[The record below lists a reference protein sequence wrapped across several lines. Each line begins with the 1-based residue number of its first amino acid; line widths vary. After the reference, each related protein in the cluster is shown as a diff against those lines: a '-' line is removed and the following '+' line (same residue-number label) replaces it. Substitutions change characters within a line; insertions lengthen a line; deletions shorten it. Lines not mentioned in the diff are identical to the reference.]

1 MYREVSAAEKSS
13 FDSVRG
19 GATEPSHDT
28 ALGAVLAEVLERLSA
43 GVIVYDG
50 RGECWHLNGA
60 ARAIVARGD
69 GLRFDRKGVLHACDR
84 TADLALTRARA
95 DLGDGRVIRV
105 PRPGGRE
112 PYPVMLTPL
121 GLFAGQAG
129 CLVLIHDPDLQF
141 ASPAREIARLFA
153 LPMGPAG
160 VVAALAGG
168 DDLKSYARQR
178 GLSYN
183 TVRYHLKTAFARTG
197 AHTQSRL
204 VQRVTRALTE
214 FGVRE

>member
-1 MYREVSAAEKSS
+1 MSRGVPAAERPTP
-13 FDSVRG
+13 DPARG
-19 GATEPSHDT
+19 GPSAPHCDP
-28 ALGAVLAEVLERLSA
+28 ALGSVLAEVLDRLSA

-50 RGECWHLNGA
+50 KGECRYVNGV
-60 ARAIVARGD
+60 ARAIVARRD
-69 GLRFDRKGVLHACDR
+69 GLRLDRNGVLHACDR
-84 TADLALTRARA
+84 TADRALVRARA
-95 DLGDGRVIRV
+95 DLADGRIVRV
-105 PRPGGRE
+105 PRPEGRE
-112 PYPVMLTPL
+112 AYPVLLTPL
-121 GLFAGQAG
+121 GGFAGQG

-141 ASPAREIARLFA
+141 PSVAREIARLFG

-168 DDLKSYARQR
+168 DDLKSYAKQR

-197 AHTQSRL
+197 VRTQSRL

>member
-1 MYREVSAAEKSS
+1 MSRGGLAA
-13 FDSVRG
+13 DIHDPTRG
-19 GATEPSHDT
+19 GASRDP
-28 ALGAVLAEVLERLSA
+28 ALGGLLMEVLDRLSA

-50 RGECWHLNGA
+50 SGECRHVNGA
-60 ARAIVARGD
+60 ARTIVARGD

-84 TADLALTRARA
+84 TADRALTRTRGGLA
-95 DLGDGRVIRV
+95 DGRIVRV
-105 PRPGGRE
+105 PRPAGRE
-112 PYPVMLTPL
+112 AYAVLLAPL
-121 GLFAGQAG
+121 GRELFAGGAG

-141 ASPAREIARLFA
+141 PSVAREIARLFG
-153 LPMGPAG
+153 LPMGPAR

-168 DDLKSYARQR
+168 DDLKSYAKKR

-197 AHTQSRL
+197 VRTQSRL

-214 FGVRE
+214 FSVRE

>member
-1 MYREVSAAEKSS
+1 MS
-13 FDSVRG
+13 RG
-19 GATEPSHDT
+19 GFAADKPIPEPARDGAIAPSQDP
-28 ALGAVLAEVLERLSA
+28 ALGAILAVVLERLSA

-50 RGECWHLNGA
+50 KGECRHVNGV
-60 ARAIVARGD
+60 ARAIVARRD
-69 GLRFDRKGVLHACDR
+69 GLRLDRNGVLHACDR
-84 TADLALTRARA
+84 TADRALTRARA
-95 DLGDGRVIRV
+95 DLADGRTVRV
-105 PRPGGRE
+105 PRPEGRE
-112 PYPVMLTPL
+112 AYPVLLTPL
-121 GLFAGQAG
+121 GGSVGQAG

-141 ASPAREIARLFA
+141 RSMAREIARLFG

-168 DDLKSYARQR
+168 DDLKSYAKQR

-197 AHTQSRL
+197 VRTQSRL